1 MKGFGSNEMETVVD
15 PELAVGH
22 LVFKVADLKRR
33 GQFYSNLGLPP
44 FAIDEEVAIIEL
56 RGGTY
61 PVIGPVS
68 MPRAGSLP
76 TSGLVVP
83 YPQRPKRSC
92 RQACLWFPKI
102 PNAQPFGTRRTG
114 TILVASTVGQIVK

>member
-68 MPRAGSLP
+68 MPRAGITSYKP
-76 TSGLVVP
+76 TSRYL
-83 YPQRPKRSC
+83 S
-92 RQACLWFPKI
+92 
-102 PNAQPFGTRRTG
+102 
-114 TILVASTVGQIVK
+114 